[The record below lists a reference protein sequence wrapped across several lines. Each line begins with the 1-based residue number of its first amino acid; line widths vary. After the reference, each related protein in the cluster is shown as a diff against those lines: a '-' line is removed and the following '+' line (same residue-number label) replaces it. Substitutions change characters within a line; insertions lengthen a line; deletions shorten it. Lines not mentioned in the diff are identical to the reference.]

1 VASPPAGPH
10 PPGLK
15 APANRRLQKHIHTS
29 ANREKRDSN
38 TKYTYNITIATGE
51 KEKSPTAA
59 LINANI
65 YLHSFSPFALMS
77 NELMSAII
85 LFKPSVY
92 VLDTLPL
99 RQKVLS
105 LIAASI

>member
-1 VASPPAGPH
+1 MNFLTNKILS
-10 PPGLK
+10 
-15 APANRRLQKHIHTS
+15 
-29 ANREKRDSN
+29 
-38 TKYTYNITIATGE
+38 TGE
-51 KEKSPTAA
+51 KEKFPTAA

-99 RQKVLS
+99 RLFKKCYH
-105 LIAASI
+105 